1 MNLVEVDGLSMDLV
15 ASGKPVR
22 VLDRVE
28 LAVEPGEVHALVG
41 ESGSGKSLT
50 ALSIARL
57 LPTTLARRVA
67 GTVRFDGWDV
77 FDLDTPGLRRLR
89 GRGVGYVFQEPS
101 TALNPVM
108 RVGTQ
113 ILEMLRL
120 HRPEEA
126 NDAAVWRWLDR
137 VGIPSPDIRAR
148 QYPHELSG
156 GMQQRVMLALALS
169 AQPRLLVADEPTTA
183 LDVTIQAQVLDLI
196 RSLQRELGM
205 AVLLITHN
213 LGLVGEIADR
223 VSVMYAGQVLECG
236 PASAVLDAP
245 RHPYTE
251 ALLGS
256 VPRLGDVREE
266 LVVIPGSVPT
276 PGHWP
281 AGCRFH
287 PRCGIAVAGCAVHE
301 PGWRDAGPVHRAR
314 CPFTGGGG
322 S

>member
-1 MNLVEVDGLSMDLV
+1 MSLLEVDGLSVDLV
-15 ASGKPVR
+15 SQGAPVR

-28 LAVEPGEVHALVG
+28 LAIDAGEVHALVG

-50 ALSIARL
+50 ALSVARL
-57 LPTTLARRVA
+57 LPATLTRRVA
-67 GTVRFDGWDV
+67 GTVRFDGEDV
-77 FDLDTPGLRRLR
+77 HELDPAGLRRLR

-108 RVGTQ
+108 RIGTQ

-120 HRPEEA
+120 HRPE
-126 NDAAVWRWLDR
+126 DATDAVVWRWLER

-169 AQPRLLVADEPTTA
+169 AQPRLLIADEPTTA

-213 LGLVGEIADR
+213 FGLVGEIADR
-223 VSVMYAGQVLECG
+223 VSVMYAGQVVERG
-236 PASAVLDAP
+236 PVSAVLEAP
-245 RHPYTE
+245 RHPYTA

-256 VPRLGDVREE
+256 VPRLGDVRES
-266 LVVIPGSVPT
+266 LVVIPGSVPS

-281 AGCRFH
+281 GGCRFH
-287 PRCGIAVAGCAVHE
+287 PRCSRSVPGCATDR
-301 PGWRDAGPVHRAR
+301 PAWREIAPESWVR
-314 CPFTGGGG
+314 CPYPVEVE

>member
-1 MNLVEVDGLSMDLV
+1 MSLLEVDQLSVDLV
-15 ASGKPVR
+15 AQGAPVR

-28 LAVEPGEVHALVG
+28 LAIDAGQVHALVG

-50 ALSIARL
+50 ALSVARL
-57 LPTTLARRVA
+57 LPDTLTRRVA
-67 GTVRFDGWDV
+67 GTVRFDGEDV
-77 FDLDTPGLRRLR
+77 YGLDPAGLRRLR

-108 RVGTQ
+108 RIGTQ
-113 ILEMLRL
+113 IREMLQL
-120 HRPEEA
+120 HRPKEA
-126 NDAAVWRWLDR
+126 TDAVVWRWLER

-169 AQPRLLVADEPTTA
+169 AQPRLLIADEPTTA

-196 RSLQRELGM
+196 QSLQRELGM

-213 LGLVGEIADR
+213 FGLVGEIADR
-223 VSVMYAGQVLECG
+223 VSVMYAGQVVERG
-236 PASAVLDAP
+236 PVSAVLNAP
-245 RHPYTE
+245 RHPYTA

-256 VPRLGDVREE
+256 VPRLGDVRES
-266 LVVIPGSVPT
+266 LVVIPGTVPS

-281 AGCRFH
+281 GGCRFH
-287 PRCGIAVAGCAVHE
+287 PRCSRATPGCATDQ
-301 PGWRDAGPVHRAR
+301 PAWREIAPESWVR
-314 CPFTGGGG
+314 CPYPVEVQ

>member
-1 MNLVEVDGLSMDLV
+1 MSLLEVDQLSVDLV
-15 ASGKPVR
+15 SQGSPVR

-28 LAVEPGEVHALVG
+28 LAIEAGEVHALVG

-50 ALSIARL
+50 ALSVARL
-57 LPTTLARRVA
+57 LPSTLTRRVG
-67 GTVRFDGWDV
+67 GTVRFDGEDV
-77 FDLDTPGLRRLR
+77 YGLDGAGLRRLR

-108 RVGTQ
+108 RIGNQ

-126 NDAAVWRWLDR
+126 TDAVVWRWLER
-137 VGIPSPDIRAR
+137 VGIPSPDVRAR

-169 AQPRLLVADEPTTA
+169 AQPRLLIADEPTTA
-183 LDVTIQAQVLDLI
+183 LDVTIQAQVLDLV

-213 LGLVGEIADR
+213 FGLVGEIADR
-223 VSVMYAGQVLECG
+223 VSVMYAGQVVERG
-236 PASAVLDAP
+236 SVADVLKAP
-245 RHPYTE
+245 RHPYTA

-256 VPRLGDVREE
+256 VPRLGDVRES
-266 LVVIPGSVPT
+266 LVVIPGSVPS

-281 AGCRFH
+281 EGCRFH
-287 PRCGIAVAGCAVHE
+287 PRCSRAMPGCALEE
-301 PGWRDAGPVHRAR
+301 PVWRGVGSERWVR
-314 CPFTGGGG
+314 CPFPVEVK